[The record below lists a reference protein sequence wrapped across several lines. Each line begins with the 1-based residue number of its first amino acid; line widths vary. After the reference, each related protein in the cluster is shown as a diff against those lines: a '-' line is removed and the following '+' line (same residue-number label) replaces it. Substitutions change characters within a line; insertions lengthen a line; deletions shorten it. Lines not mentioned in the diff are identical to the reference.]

1 MGASGLR
8 ELDSV
13 TLSRIFHLTNCNDN
27 HPIREMMSPVP
38 SSSHS
43 GNVLE

>member
-13 TLSRIFHLTNCNDN
+13 TLSRIFHLTYCNDN
-27 HPIREMMSPVP
+27 HPIREMMSPSRLHPIRVMC
-38 SSSHS
+38 SK
-43 GNVLE
+43 